1 VLEAVEA
8 AFDAVALFIEFFVVA
23 AWLFPVA
30 AWRDDGH
37 RAQALDLGDD
47 LGRVVSLVRDDGF
60 GAPTLEQADRFGI
73 LRSLSGGDAERDR
86 QAVFIGQQVDLAAQT
101 SSGTPQSR
109 VFGAPFLRP
118 AAACWCARTMVE
130 SSIR

>member
-1 VLEAVEA
+1 MLEAVEA
-8 AFDAVALFIEFFVVA
+8 AFDAVALLVEFAVVGSG
-23 AWLFPVA
+23 LFPVPSGREDSHGSEA
-30 AWRDDGH
+30 F
-37 RAQALDLGDD
+37 DLGDD
-47 LGRVVSLVRDDGF
+47 LGRVVALVRDDRF
-60 GAPTLEQADRFGI
+60 SLLALEQSDGLGV
-73 LRSLSGGDAERDR
+73 LRGLFGGDAEGDR
-86 QAVFIGQQVDLAAQT
+86 QSIFIGQQMDLGAQT